1 LGGES
6 GPPSRPG
13 PESLG
18 RIVAARESRALEWCA
33 GGAAVVIAW
42 LTLPV
47 ATGLLLGTL
56 MGFSIQPVHEAFER
70 RIKSPVLA
78 AFATVLVT
86 AIVILGS
93 VGGLG
98 SLFVTR
104 AVALTRS
111 LLQALGPDGSLSGFL
126 QSVTG
131 LLEHLG
137 LSVDLLTHKL
147 RDAASEIASLSATF
161 AEAAASATASGLLA
175 LFFALLSM
183 HWILRRWDGLPERL
197 EIVSPLRPEYTR
209 ALLAEF
215 ERVGRSTLL
224 GTVVTGVAQGLLA
237 TVGFW
242 ITGAPEPFFFGTATA
257 IASLV
262 PGVGTLLV
270 WVPVGVFMILAGH
283 PVAGFAELV
292 WGTVVTM
299 GISDYVIRP
308 WLLGGDEGMPTLV
321 TFVAL
326 FGGVE
331 VFGFKGLV
339 VGPVVM
345 SIAVATLRLY
355 AREAAARR
363 PTLYFEP

>member
-1 LGGES
+1 M
-6 GPPSRPG
+6 
-13 PESLG
+13 
-18 RIVAARESRALEWCA
+18 
-33 GGAAVVIAW
+33 
-42 LTLPV
+42 T
-47 ATGLLLGTL
+47 
-56 MGFSIQPVHEAFER
+56 
-70 RIKSPVLA
+70 
-78 AFATVLVT
+78 
-86 AIVILGS
+86 
-93 VGGLG
+93 G
-98 SLFVTR
+98 SLAKV
-104 AVALTRS
+104 
-111 LLQALGPDGSLSGFL
+111 
-126 QSVTG
+126 
-131 LLEHLG
+131 G
-137 LSVDLLTHKL
+137 LSVDYLTNKL

-175 LFFALLSM
+175 LFFALLAM
-183 HWILRRWDGLPERL
+183 HWILRRWDALPERL
-197 EIVSPLRPEYTR
+197 EIVSPLRPDYTR

-224 GTVVTGVAQGLLA
+224 GTVVTGLAQGLLA
-237 TVGFW
+237 TIGFW
-242 ITGAPEPFFFGTATA
+242 ITGAPEPLFFGGATA

-283 PVAGFAELV
+283 PVAGVVQLL
-292 WGTVVTM
+292 WGIVVTT

-308 WLLGGDEGMPTLV
+308 RLLGGDEGLPTLV

-355 AREAAARR
+355 AREAALRR
-363 PTLYFEP
+363 PMLF

>member
-1 LGGES
+1 MGGDNP
-6 GPPSRPG
+6 PPSRPSG

-33 GGAAVVIAW
+33 GGAALVIAW

-56 MGFSIQPVHEAFER
+56 MGFSLQPVHEEFVR
-70 RIKSPVLA
+70 RSKSSAIA
-78 AFATVLVT
+78 AAATVFATAL
-86 AIVILGS
+86 VILGS
-93 VGGLG
+93 VGGFG

-104 AVALTRS
+104 GVALTRS
-111 LLQALGPDGSLSGFL
+111 LLQALGPDGSLSDFL

-131 LLEHLG
+131 SLARVG
-137 LSVDLLTHKL
+137 LSVEYLTNKL

-183 HWILRRWDGLPERL
+183 HWILRRWDGLPEKL

-237 TVGFW
+237 TLGFW
-242 ITGAPEPFFFGTATA
+242 ITGAPEPLFFGTATA

-270 WVPVGVFMILAGH
+270 WIPVGVFMILAGH
-283 PVAGFAELV
+283 PVGGFVELV
-292 WGTVVTM
+292 WGALVTV

-308 WLLGGDEGMPTLV
+308 RLLGGDEAMPTLV

-363 PTLYFEP
+363 PMLF